1 MGRLH
6 PPALPLT
13 GGCPCAAV
21 RFAVSAMP
29 LLIFA
34 CHCTECQRWSGS
46 AFGLSMPVKRESVS
60 LTRGEPKAWHH
71 VGASGF
77 ASKYW
82 FCAECG
88 GRILAERSDRSD
100 VVTLRAGTLDDT
112 SWVRPIAHINL
123 ESAQAW
129 QRTLNNAECFDA
141 VPSDFGALARR
152 WQDLWREVETIS

>member
-1 MGRLH
+1 
-6 PPALPLT
+6 
-13 GGCPCAAV
+13 
-21 RFAVSAMP
+21 
-29 LLIFA
+29 
-34 CHCTECQRWSGS
+34 
-46 AFGLSMPVKRESVS
+46 MPVRRESVS

-88 GRILAERSDRSD
+88 GRILAERSDRPD

-123 ESAQAW
+123 GSAQAW